1 MVLERVRHPIVQAP
15 MAGGPSTV
23 ELARAVSDAGGLGF
37 LAAGYLR
44 AAAVRDQ
51 IRELRAATDAP
62 FGVNVFVPGAQ
73 AAGPRGGRG
82 LPRDARRSRR
92 AAPRRRR
99 VEREARDP
107 ARGAPGG

>member
-37 LAAGYLR
+37 LAAVYLR

-51 IRELRAATDAP
+51 IRELRAATEAP

-73 AAGPRGGRG
+73 AADPEVVAAYLATLAQAGEPRHDDG
-82 LPRDARRSRR
+82 
-92 AAPRRRR
+92 
-99 VEREARDP
+99 E
-107 ARGAPGG
+107 